1 MSVDK
6 FRDEIKSHA
15 PDGVTSYRL
24 VIQNNNEGLWYF
36 PPDGKKALRLSP
48 FDLPAVKTGNYVV
61 VYEDADTNRKMA
73 QEVPLTVSWVFPG
86 EMAAPPALDTRE
98 RTEADGEDLRLS
110 LELEQSAADA
120 STVRARAA
128 SLTDTLTLYRGFTA
142 MMGTQS
148 AHELQVKNEQF
159 ALLNQACT
167 KLLETQVELMDTFR
181 QHAASLRTPPP
192 PPQWDKIVAAA
203 APAFAAM
210 YVETVNAIK
219 GEGRKS
225 KRSTADL
232 LTPVDEKLGKLYELL
247 GNVASNDR
255 LEVLLKDPEKLQL
268 WMKSVQTFMSG
279 EPKAEDAA
287 E

>member
-1 MSVDK
+1 MTVEAYK
-6 FRDEIKSHA
+6 REVQEGC
-15 PDGVTSYRL
+15 PDGATAYRL
-24 VIQNNNEGLWYF
+24 VIQTNDGLVYF
-36 PPDGKKALRLSP
+36 PPEGKKALCLKP
-48 FDLPAVKTGNYVV
+48 VDLPVLKTGTYVV
-61 VYEDADTNRKMA
+61 IYEDGEAKKWMTGKS
-73 QEVPLTVSWVFPG
+73 VSWVFPG
-86 EMAAPPALDTRE
+86 DIPATETRKQIE
-98 RTEADGEDLRLS
+98 TDSDDLRLS

-128 SLTDTLTLYRGFTA
+128 SLTDTLSLYRGFTA

-225 KRSTADL
+225 KRPSTADL
-232 LTPVDEKLGKLYELL
+232 LTPVDEKMGKLYELL

-268 WMKSVQTFMSG
+268 WMKSVQSFMSS
-279 EPKAEDAA
+279 EPKAEDAT

>member
-1 MSVDK
+1 MSVE
-6 FRDEIKSHA
+6 FRDAITSNA
-15 PDGVTSYRL
+15 PAGATSYRL
-24 VIQNNNEGLWYF
+24 LIENSDGLIYY
-36 PPDGKKALRLSP
+36 PPDGKKALRLTP
-48 FDLPAVKTGNYVV
+48 FDLPVLKTGKYVV
-61 VYEDADTNRKMA
+61 SYEDDQANRRL
-73 QEVPLTVSWVFPG
+73 PLAEKSSVVSWIFPG
-86 EMAAPPALDTRE
+86 DIQIPATDKQKQIET
-98 RTEADGEDLRLS
+98 DSDDLRLS
-110 LELEQSAADA
+110 LEMEQTAADA

-128 SLTDTLTLYRGFTA
+128 SLTDTLSLYRGFTA

-148 AHELQVKNEQF
+148 AHELQVKNDQF

-225 KRSTADL
+225 KRPSTADL
-232 LTPVDEKLGKLYELL
+232 LTPVDEKMGKLYELL

-268 WMKSVQTFMSG
+268 WMKSVQSFMSG
-279 EPKAEDAA
+279 EPKAEDTA

>member
-6 FRDEIKSHA
+6 FRDEITTRA
-15 PDGVTSYRL
+15 PAGATGYRL
-24 VIQNNNEGLWYF
+24 TIQTNEGLWYF
-36 PPDGKKALRLSP
+36 PPEGKKALLLKP
-48 FDLPAVKTGNYVV
+48 VELPAVKTGTYTV
-61 VYEDADTNRKMA
+61 VYEDGDANRRLA
-73 QEVPLTVSWVFPG
+73 VNPAAVSWTFPG
-86 EMAAPPALDTRE
+86 EMAAPAVATAIRE

-128 SLTDTLTLYRGFTA
+128 SLTDTLSLYRGFTA

-181 QHAASLRTPPP
+181 QHAASLRTPQP

>member
-1 MSVDK
+1 MSVE
-6 FRDEIKSHA
+6 FRDTITSNA
-15 PDGVTSYRL
+15 PAGATSYRL
-24 VIQNNNEGLWYF
+24 LIENSDGLIYY
-36 PPDGKKALRLSP
+36 PPDGKKALRLTP
-48 FDLPAVKTGNYVV
+48 FDLPVLKTGKYVV
-61 VYEDADTNRKMA
+61 SYEDDQANRRL
-73 QEVPLTVSWVFPG
+73 PLAEKSSVVSWIFPG
-86 EMAAPPALDTRE
+86 DIQIPATDKQKQIET
-98 RTEADGEDLRLS
+98 DSDDLRLS
-110 LELEQSAADA
+110 LEMEQTAADA

-128 SLTDTLTLYRGFTA
+128 SLTDTLSLYRGFTA

-225 KRSTADL
+225 KRPSTADL
-232 LTPVDEKLGKLYELL
+232 LTPVDEKMGKLYELL

-268 WMKSVQTFMSG
+268 WMKSVQSFMSG
-279 EPKAEDAA
+279 EPKAEDTA

>member
-1 MSVDK
+1 MSVE
-6 FRDEIKSHA
+6 FRDTITSNA
-15 PDGVTSYRL
+15 PAGATSYRL
-24 VIQNNNEGLWYF
+24 VIENSDGLIYY
-36 PPDGKKALRLSP
+36 PPEGKKALRLTP
-48 FDLPAVKTGNYVV
+48 FDLPVLKTGNYVV
-61 VYEDADTNRKMA
+61 SYEDDQANRRL
-73 QEVPLTVSWVFPG
+73 PLAEKSSVVSWIFPG
-86 EMAAPPALDTRE
+86 DIQIPATDKQKQIET
-98 RTEADGEDLRLS
+98 DSDDLRLS
-110 LELEQSAADA
+110 LEMEQTAADA

-128 SLTDTLTLYRGFTA
+128 SLTDTLSLYRGFTA

-225 KRSTADL
+225 KRPSTADL
-232 LTPVDEKLGKLYELL
+232 LTPVDEKMGKLYELL

-268 WMKSVQTFMSG
+268 WMKSVQSFMSG
-279 EPKAEDAA
+279 EPKAEDTA

>member
-1 MSVDK
+1 MSVE
-6 FRDEIKSHA
+6 FRDAITSNA
-15 PDGVTSYRL
+15 PAGATSYRL
-24 VIQNNNEGLWYF
+24 LIENRDGLIYY
-36 PPDGKKALRLSP
+36 PPDGKKALRLTP
-48 FDLPAVKTGNYVV
+48 FDLPVLKTGKYVV
-61 VYEDADTNRKMA
+61 SYEDDQANRRL
-73 QEVPLTVSWVFPG
+73 PLAEKSSVVSWIFPG
-86 EMAAPPALDTRE
+86 DIPVPATDKQKQIET
-98 RTEADGEDLRLS
+98 DSDDLRLS
-110 LELEQSAADA
+110 LEMEQTAADA

-128 SLTDTLTLYRGFTA
+128 SLTDTLSLYRGFTA

-225 KRSTADL
+225 KRPSTADL
-232 LTPVDEKLGKLYELL
+232 LTPVDEKMGKLYELL

-268 WMKSVQTFMSG
+268 WMKSVQSFMSG
-279 EPKAEDAA
+279 EPKAEDTA

>member
-1 MSVDK
+1 
-6 FRDEIKSHA
+6 
-15 PDGVTSYRL
+15 
-24 VIQNNNEGLWYF
+24 
-36 PPDGKKALRLSP
+36 
-48 FDLPAVKTGNYVV
+48 
-61 VYEDADTNRKMA
+61 
-73 QEVPLTVSWVFPG
+73 
-86 EMAAPPALDTRE
+86 
-98 RTEADGEDLRLS
+98 
-110 LELEQSAADA
+110 
-120 STVRARAA
+120 
-128 SLTDTLTLYRGFTA
+128 
-142 MMGTQS
+142 
-148 AHELQVKNEQF
+148 
-159 ALLNQACT
+159 
-167 KLLETQVELMDTFR
+167 MDTFR

-268 WMKSVQTFMSG
+268 WMKSVQSFMSG
-279 EPKAEDAA
+279 EPKAEDTA

>member
-1 MSVDK
+1 MSIEDFTNTIVGN
-6 FRDEIKSHA
+6 IPA
-15 PDGVTSYRL
+15 GATAYRL
-24 VIQNNNEGLWYF
+24 CFQTSEGVSF
-36 PPDGKKALRLSP
+36 IPPQALPALRLKP
-48 FDLPAVKTGNYVV
+48 FDLPLAKTGEYAVA
-61 VYEDADTNRKMA
+61 YEDDQRNVKLLWPKSFTWEFPAARPAEQKTKSDT
-73 QEVPLTVSWVFPG
+73 ETDS
-86 EMAAPPALDTRE
+86 D
-98 RTEADGEDLRLS
+98 DLRLS
-110 LELEQSAADA
+110 LEMEQSAADA

-128 SLTDTLTLYRGFTA
+128 SLTDTLSLYRGFTA

-225 KRSTADL
+225 KRPSTADL
-232 LTPVDEKLGKLYELL
+232 LTPVDEKMGKLYELL

-268 WMKSVQTFMSG
+268 WMKSVQSFMSS
-279 EPKAEDAA
+279 EPKAEDAT

>member
-1 MSVDK
+1 MSVEK
-6 FRDEIKSHA
+6 FRETINLNA
-15 PDGVTSYRL
+15 PEGATSYRL
-24 VIQNNNEGLWYF
+24 VIQNSEGLWYL
-36 PPDGKKALRLSP
+36 PPEGKKALLLKP
-48 FDLPAVKTGNYVV
+48 LELPAAKTGTYNV
-61 VYEDADTNRKMA
+61 VYEDCDANRRLARNPM
-73 QEVPLTVSWVFPG
+73 TVSWVFPG
-86 EMAAPPALDTRE
+86 EMAAPAMATT
-98 RTEADGEDLRLS
+98 TEADGEDLRLS
-110 LELEQSAADA
+110 LELEQNAADA

-128 SLTDTLTLYRGFTA
+128 SLTDTLSLYRGFTA

-225 KRSTADL
+225 KRPSTADL
-232 LTPVDEKLGKLYELL
+232 LTPVDDKMTKLYELL

-268 WMKSVQTFMSG
+268 WMKSVQSFMSS
-279 EPKAEDAA
+279 EPKAEDAT

>member
-6 FRDEIKSHA
+6 FRDTVLGTIPQGA
-15 PDGVTSYRL
+15 TLYRL
-24 VIQNNNEGLWYF
+24 VVQNSDELWYY
-36 PPDGKKALRLSP
+36 PPEGKKALRLSP
-48 FDLPAVKTGNYVV
+48 FELPAVKTGKYTV
-61 VYEDADTNRKMA
+61 VYEDADANKTLP
-73 QEVPLTVSWVFPG
+73 QVPVNVSWTFPG
-86 EMAAPPALDTRE
+86 ETAAPAVATSIRE
-98 RTEADGEDLRLS
+98 RTETDGEDLRLS

-181 QHAASLRTPPP
+181 QHAASLRTPQP

>member
-1 MSVDK
+1 VCYED
-6 FRDEIKSHA
+6 DHA
-15 PDGVTSYRL
+15 NRRCCGPESIG
-24 VIQNNNEGLWYF
+24 
-36 PPDGKKALRLSP
+36 GKLGISP
-48 FDLPAVKTGNYVV
+48 ERWPPAVEQK
-61 VYEDADTNRKMA
+61 AKSDT
-73 QEVPLTVSWVFPG
+73 ETDS
-86 EMAAPPALDTRE
+86 D
-98 RTEADGEDLRLS
+98 DLRLS
-110 LELEQSAADA
+110 LEMEQTAADA

-128 SLTDTLTLYRGFTA
+128 SLTDTLSLYRGFTA

-225 KRSTADL
+225 KRPSTADL
-232 LTPVDEKLGKLYELL
+232 LTPVDEKMGKLYELL

-268 WMKSVQTFMSG
+268 WMKSVQSFMSS
-279 EPKAEDAA
+279 EPKAEDAT

>member
-1 MSVDK
+1 MTISE
-6 FRDEIKSHA
+6 FTTEIEMNA
-15 PDGVTSYRL
+15 PDGATTYRL
-24 VIQNNNEGLWYF
+24 VTQTSAGMIYYPEKGHKGLCLK
-36 PPDGKKALRLSP
+36 PVG
-48 FDLPAVKTGNYVV
+48 LPVVPTGQYGV
-61 VYEDADTNRKMA
+61 VYEDAASNFKKMTEKA
-73 QEVPLTVSWVFPG
+73 VSWVFP
-86 EMAAPPALDTRE
+86 ADIPAKETPKQIE
-98 RTEADGEDLRLS
+98 TESDDLRLS
-110 LELEQSAADA
+110 LEMEQTAADA

-128 SLTDTLTLYRGFTA
+128 SLTDTLSLYRGFTA

-181 QHAASLRTPPP
+181 QHAASLRTPQP

-225 KRSTADL
+225 KRPSTADL
-232 LTPVDEKLGKLYELL
+232 LTPVDEKMGKLYELL

-268 WMKSVQTFMSG
+268 WMKSVQSFMSG
-279 EPKAEDAA
+279 EPKAEDAT

>member
-1 MSVDK
+1 MSVE
-6 FRDEIKSHA
+6 FRDAITSNA
-15 PDGVTSYRL
+15 PAGATSYRL
-24 VIQNNNEGLWYF
+24 LIENSDGLIYY
-36 PPDGKKALRLSP
+36 PPDGKKALRLTP
-48 FDLPAVKTGNYVV
+48 FDLPVLKTGKYVV
-61 VYEDADTNRKMA
+61 SYEDDQANRRL
-73 QEVPLTVSWVFPG
+73 PLAEKSSVVSWIFPG
-86 EMAAPPALDTRE
+86 DIQIPATDKQKQIET
-98 RTEADGEDLRLS
+98 DSDDLRLS
-110 LELEQSAADA
+110 LEMEQTAADA

-128 SLTDTLTLYRGFTA
+128 SLTDTLSLYRGFTA

-225 KRSTADL
+225 KRPSTADL
-232 LTPVDEKLGKLYELL
+232 LTPVDEKMGKLYELL

-268 WMKSVQTFMSG
+268 WMKSVQSFMSG
-279 EPKAEDAA
+279 EPKAEDTA

>member
-6 FRDEIKSHA
+6 FRDEINSSA
-15 PDGVTSYRL
+15 PEGATSYRL
-24 VIQNNNEGLWYF
+24 VIQNSEGMWYF
-36 PPDGKKALRLSP
+36 PPEGKKALLLKPIELPATKSGTYTVIYEDGDANRRLSLNP
-48 FDLPAVKTGNYVV
+48 K
-61 VYEDADTNRKMA
+61 
-73 QEVPLTVSWVFPG
+73 TVSWTFPG
-86 EMAAPPALDTRE
+86 ETAAPAVATAIRE
-98 RTEADGEDLRLS
+98 RTETDGEDLRLS

-225 KRSTADL
+225 KRPSTADL
-232 LTPVDEKLGKLYELL
+232 LTPVDEKMGKLYELL

-268 WMKSVQTFMSG
+268 WMKSVQSFMSS
-279 EPKAEDAA
+279 EPKAEDAT

>member
-6 FRDEIKSHA
+6 FRDEINSSA
-15 PDGVTSYRL
+15 PEGATSYRL
-24 VIQNNNEGLWYF
+24 VIQNSEGMWYF
-36 PPDGKKALRLSP
+36 PPEGKKALLLKP
-48 FDLPAVKTGNYVV
+48 VELPAVKTGTYTV
-61 VYEDADTNRKMA
+61 VYEDGDANRRLSLN
-73 QEVPLTVSWVFPG
+73 PLTASWVFPG
-86 EMAAPPALDTRE
+86 EMAAPPALEIRE
-98 RTEADGEDLRLS
+98 RTEADGDDLRLS
-110 LELEQSAADA
+110 LEMEQTAADA

-128 SLTDTLTLYRGFTA
+128 SLTDTLSLYRGFTA

-225 KRSTADL
+225 KRPSTADL
-232 LTPVDEKLGKLYELL
+232 LTPVDEKMGKLYELL

-268 WMKSVQTFMSG
+268 WMKSVQSFMSS
-279 EPKAEDAA
+279 EPKAEDAT